1 MDPKNIYLVQT
12 DTTVGL
18 VSKNKE
24 ALTKAK
30 QRDASKPF
38 LVTTAG
44 LSELKKLI
52 KTPKKHRKLIRRAK
66 KTTFVYPHKH
76 LAIRVVHD
84 GEYKEFLKPFGF
96 MYSTSAN
103 LSGAKFD
110 EVFARSVADV
120 VVEPKDGFE
129 EKKPSKI
136 IVLGKKQ
143 RRLR

>member
-1 MDPKNIYLVQT
+1 MDPQNIYLVQT

-24 ALTKAK
+24 ALARAK

-38 LVTTAG
+38 LITTAG
-44 LSELKKLI
+44 LCELKKLI

-66 KTTFVYPHKH
+66 KTTFVYPHKD
-76 LAIRVVHD
+76 LAIRVVHE
-84 GEYKEFLKPFGF
+84 GKYKEFLKPFGW

-110 EVFARSVADV
+110 DVFAKAVADIV
-120 VVEPKDGFE
+120 IEPKDGFRQMP
-129 EKKPSKI
+129 PSRI
-136 IVLGKKQ
+136 MVLGKKQ